1 MMLRSWQNGKP
12 SQISPLHFESG
23 KCFCFHQDE
32 RCSFHLCNHRDGS
45 TTLQVRGEICIWF
58 GQISATIT
66 HRLPQALWVSRP
78 RQSPWPSPFP
88 NEPHLFFIPSLS
100 PTGVNTPTVLL
111 ILILILILTDPGGVE
126 VICFVTLETERFILK
141 ESLCTSFVIVK
152 SSLPSTSSRTTTSIT
167 IMILQEVL

>member
-1 MMLRSWQNGKP
+1 MAEWKAFTNLSSSLWIWKMFLFSSGWTLQFPPVQPSRWIDNTAGKGRNMYLIWADISHHHTP
-12 SQISPLHFESG
+12 SLTSPL
-23 KCFCFHQDE
+23 
-32 RCSFHLCNHRDGS
+32 SFPPLS
-45 TTLQVRGEICIWF
+45 VAMTLTVPEW
-58 GQISATIT
+58 ATPVL
-66 HRLPQALWVSRP
+66 H
-78 RQSPWPSPFP
+78 
-88 NEPHLFFIPSLS
+88 SLVK

-167 IMILQEVL
+167 IMILQ